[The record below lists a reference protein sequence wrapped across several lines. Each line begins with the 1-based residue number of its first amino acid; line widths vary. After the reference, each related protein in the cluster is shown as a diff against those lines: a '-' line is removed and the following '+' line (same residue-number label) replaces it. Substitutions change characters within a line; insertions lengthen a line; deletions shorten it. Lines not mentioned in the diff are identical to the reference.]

1 MNSIISD
8 KVFKE
13 NVQILKKL
21 KAKKPKNLDE
31 VFQAEHHKA
40 FENIDCL
47 DCGNCCK
54 TTSPM
59 FTDHDVDRLAKHL
72 KMSPSAF
79 FEKYLTVDSD
89 KFQVLK
95 SSPCA
100 FLGADNYCS
109 VYEARPKACREFPHT
124 DRRRVVQLLDLTLL
138 NTKIC
143 PAVAQI
149 VDNLKKIY

>member
-1 MNSIISD
+1 MESIISD
-8 KVFKE
+8 KIFKE
-13 NVQILKKL
+13 NKELLKRL
-21 KAKKPKNLDE
+21 KNKPPKNLDQ
-31 VFQAEHHKA
+31 VFQKEHLTA
-40 FENIDCL
+40 FSTIDCL

-59 FTDHDVDRLAKHL
+59 FTDHDIDRLAKHL
-72 KMSPSAF
+72 KMTPSAF
-79 FEKYLTVDSD
+79 FEKYLMVDED

-100 FLGADNYCS
+100 FLGSDNYCS

-124 DRRRVVQLLDLTLL
+124 DRRRVVQLLDLTLQ
-138 NTKIC
+138 NTKVC